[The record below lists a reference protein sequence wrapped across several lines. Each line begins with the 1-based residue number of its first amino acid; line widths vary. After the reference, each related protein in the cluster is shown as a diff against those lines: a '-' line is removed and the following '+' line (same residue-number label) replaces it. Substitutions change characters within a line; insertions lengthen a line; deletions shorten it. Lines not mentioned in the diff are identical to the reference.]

1 MDQPDLHD
9 KTGGLIDYTIL
20 ITADLLKGT
29 FTINSCPYSI
39 HMK

>member
-9 KTGGLIDYTIL
+9 KTGSLIGYKIL
-20 ITADLLKGT
+20 IKDDLLKGT